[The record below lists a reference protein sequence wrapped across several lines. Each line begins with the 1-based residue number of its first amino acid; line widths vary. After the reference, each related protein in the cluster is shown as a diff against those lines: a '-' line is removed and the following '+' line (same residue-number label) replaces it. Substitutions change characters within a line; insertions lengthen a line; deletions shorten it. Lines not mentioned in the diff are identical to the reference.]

1 MEFKGHTLHRIK
13 ALIDFSGFTKGT
25 LGGWIESEDNLSHE
39 GGCWIHDE
47 SKVFGNARVRKSAQI
62 IENSIICEG
71 AVISGAV
78 VVRENSR
85 VSGDAYICENANIY
99 GGSIV
104 SGHPIIGNNS
114 RIINSIVSC
123 EFLDYRGLSICLD
136 DAKILD
142 SSDYI
147 SFTGFGSINRT
158 TYMFRGQDGR
168 IKVKCGCFRGK
179 LFKLPEYTNILFSC
193 SRVDELSISLSPAVM
208 SWSMYGQI
216 ADEVI
221 MSSTTMYNRLRSD
234 GLSKI
239 TIIEPD
245 EKGK

>member
-1 MEFKGHTLHRIK
+1 MERKYELTNESMEFKGHTLHRIK
-13 ALIDFSGFTKGT
+13 ALVDFSGFTKGT

-85 VSGDAYICENANIY
+85 VSGDAFICDNASIY
-99 GGSIV
+99 GASIV
-104 SGHPIIGNNS
+104 SGNPIIGNNS

-136 DAKILD
+136 GAKILD

-168 IKVKCGCFRGK
+168 IKVKCGCFRGTLK
-179 LFKLPEYTNILFSC
+179 EFEHEIKHTIEWKPFPQGNKRRFSKEYLECVRLAKIHFGINLLTSEGRRL
-193 SRVDELSISLSPAVM
+193 
-208 SWSMYGQI
+208 YG
-216 ADEVI
+216 
-221 MSSTTMYNRLRSD
+221 YNN
-234 GLSKI
+234 
-239 TIIEPD
+239 
-245 EKGK
+245 